1 MDGSTLAE
9 RIVAPDLA
17 RGLMLL
23 LIALANVSWH
33 LYGAPTSGL
42 SAHRAGASGPE
53 AILQS
58 IAITVI
64 DARSYPLFA
73 FLFGYGIWQLYTRQ
87 QRNGLDDRAARRL
100 LQRRHLW
107 LIGFGAVH
115 AALLWYADVL
125 GAYGLIG
132 LIVVGLF
139 LRRRDRTLITWIVVL
154 GGILALLA
162 IAALIAGMVM
172 PPEAAEVALAG
183 PQLAAITPY
192 LDSVLPRLQLWLPV
206 TVGQGVLGLV
216 VPLAVLIAILCARHR
231 VLESPAT
238 HRRLLTRVTVAG
250 IAIGW
255 AGATP
260 SVLVH
265 HGVLSLPSWAPM
277 LLHGCTGLFAALGY
291 AAGFALI
298 AARITPTRPA
308 GPFVGALTAVGR
320 RSLSSYLLQ
329 SVIFA
334 PLLSAWGLGLGG
346 LLTQWQAAL
355 VAVITWL
362 LSVAVAVT
370 LDRAG
375 RRAPAEWLLRR
386 LIAAAPKRRTAAVG
400 GGSDP
405 SKSRSSR
412 RLRRGQASSSTGSS
426 GSRSVRSSRKRR

>member
-1 MDGSTLAE
+1 MDGSAPAR

-23 LIALANVSWH
+23 LIALANVSWY

-42 SAHRAGASGPE
+42 SAHRDGTSGLE
-53 AILQS
+53 ALWQS

-87 QRNGLDDRAARRL
+87 QRSGQDERAARRL

-107 LIGFGAVH
+107 MIGFGAVH

-132 LIVVGLF
+132 LIFVGLF
-139 LRRRDRTLITWIVVL
+139 LRRRDRTLIIWIGVL

-162 IAALIAGMVM
+162 IAALAAGMIM
-172 PPEAAEVALAG
+172 PRGAAALELAG
-183 PQLAAITPY
+183 PQPAAITPY

-206 TVGQGVLGLV
+206 TLGQGVLGLV
-216 VPLAVLIAILCARHR
+216 VPLAVLIAVLCARHR
-231 VLESPAT
+231 ILESPAA
-238 HRRLLTRVTVAG
+238 HRRLLTRVMVAG
-250 IAIGW
+250 IMIGW

-265 HGVLSLPSWAPM
+265 HGVLDLPPWSPM
-277 LLHGCTGLFAALGY
+277 LLHGFTGLFAALGY

-298 AARITPTRPA
+298 AARITPTRLA
-308 GPFVGALTAVGR
+308 GLAVGALTALGR
-320 RSLSSYLLQ
+320 RSLSGYLLQ

-346 LLTQWQAAL
+346 WLTQWQAAL
-355 VAVITWL
+355 IAIITWL
-362 LSVAVAVT
+362 LSLALAVALERTGV
-370 LDRAG
+370 RG
-375 RRAPAEWLLRR
+375 PAEWLLRR
-386 LIAAAPKRRTAAVG
+386 LVYRT
-400 GGSDP
+400 
-405 SKSRSSR
+405 KIT
-412 RLRRGQASSSTGSS
+412 TGSGPPDRQPQETAVHPS
-426 GSRSVRSSRKRR
+426 